1 MNLST
6 RLSAGLPAIVL
17 LLAAPGAAAGQTEFQ
32 LQLGK
37 LANPFSDTGHGTT
50 VVTFQN
56 ASQWSWGDHFM
67 FFDYTADGG
76 NDGFNEKDLYG
87 EWYPSLSLGK
97 ISGSRVGF
105 GPIRDF
111 ALLGGVNYSS
121 QAKVLKYTP
130 GVRASWDIPGFI
142 FLNTDF
148 ALLVDAS
155 SGVDNGGAPAT
166 DDGWMFDVNWL
177 ATWEMLGQTFTFT
190 GHAEYAGATTDEF
203 GNGVPA
209 SILAQPQLRLDI
221 GKTMGGSGNGLYAGI
236 EYHYWSNK
244 LGTEVDESVVQ
255 LLLVWGF

>member
-1 MNLST
+1 MNPNT
-6 RLSAGLPAIVL
+6 RLSAGLPALIL

-37 LANPFSDTGHGTT
+37 LVNPFSDTGHGTT

-56 ASQWSWGDHFM
+56 AAQWSWGDHFM
-67 FFDYTADGG
+67 FVDYTADGG

-97 ISGSRVGF
+97 IGGSRVGF

-130 GVRASWDIPGFI
+130 GFRASWDIPGFI
-142 FLNTDF
+142 FLNTDV
-148 ALLVDAS
+148 ARLVDAS

-190 GHAEYAGATTDEF
+190 GHAEYIPAVMNELGDE
-203 GNGVPA
+203 VRA
-209 SILAQPQLRLDI
+209 WILAQPQLTVDVGRILGGDGGRL
-221 GKTMGGSGNGLYAGI
+221 MSGI
-236 EYHYWSNK
+236 EYQYWRHK
-244 LGTEVDESVVQ
+244 LGTDVSESVVQ
-255 LLLVWGF
+255 FLVVWRL